1 MQLFKYKDFVSIYDE
16 YGTYE
21 GIVKGKAID
30 VKECEPQ
37 WIYEMYL
44 RGEISFIQCRR
55 LLKECG
61 KQVDGEIA
69 NIFKVGNHSNDIDIL
84 TEYFKR
90 SQEERNK
97 CYQRFITYCRKNDK
111 DMFDILI
118 RNYVFFNEYV
128 FNNNWSVLLDLASES
143 ATIEYI
149 NEYLKN

>member
-1 MQLFKYKDFVSIYDE
+1 M
-16 YGTYE
+16 
-21 GIVKGKAID
+21 
-30 VKECEPQ
+30 
-37 WIYEMYL
+37 
-44 RGEISFIQCRR
+44 
-55 LLKECG
+55 KECG

-69 NIFKVGNHSNDIDIL
+69 NIFKIGNHSNDIDIL

>member
-1 MQLFKYKDFVSIYDE
+1 VSIYAE

-21 GIVKGKAID
+21 GIVRGEPID
-30 VKECEPQ
+30 IKDCEPK
-37 WIYEMYL
+37 WIYDMYL

-69 NIFKVGNHSNDIDIL
+69 NIFKVGNYSNDVDIL

-90 SQEERNK
+90 SQEERNN
-97 CYQRFITYCRKNDK
+97 CYQRFITYCKMNDE
-111 DMFDILI
+111 DMFNILI

-128 FNNNWSVLLDLASES
+128 LNNNWAVLLDLASNS